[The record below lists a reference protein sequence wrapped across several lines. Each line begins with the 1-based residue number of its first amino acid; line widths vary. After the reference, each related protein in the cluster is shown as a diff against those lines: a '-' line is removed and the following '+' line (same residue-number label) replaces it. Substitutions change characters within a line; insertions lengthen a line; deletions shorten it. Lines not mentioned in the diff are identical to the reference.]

1 MKKHQFK
8 EGDCVR
14 VARAYYHYGVFGA
27 VGTVV
32 GNPHGDGDVHVLLP
46 VSYLGGKLA
55 VQSVDP
61 ALCKPAKQA
70 TKKVRK

>member
-1 MKKHQFK
+1 MSIKKFK
-8 EGDCVR
+8 EGDVVR

-32 GNPHGDGDVHVLLP
+32 GNPYGDDVHVLIP
-46 VSYLGGKLA
+46 VKYLGGKLA